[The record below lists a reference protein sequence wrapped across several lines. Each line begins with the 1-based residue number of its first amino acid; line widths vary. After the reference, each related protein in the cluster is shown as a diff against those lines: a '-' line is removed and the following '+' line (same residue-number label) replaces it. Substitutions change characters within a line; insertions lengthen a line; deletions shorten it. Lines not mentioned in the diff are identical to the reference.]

1 MSMKKKLTRKDSK
14 AIMDVMGYNELQ
26 MTIVNENNDKL
37 SHMLDTIHDNMHRVD
52 VPASSF
58 NPTKK
63 KVRDLSG
70 TVLRTPQDV
79 SRARI
84 ESIEILLHRDDTYQD
99 NALDLAKLKVKKL
112 DTPLTKKNLDF
123 LSLLTEEA
131 KNVVLEAEHFVGSRR
146 EQAELQA
153 RFVGSRIEQLAVAEQ
168 VHQEKI
174 ARRKRLEDEADT
186 LRSLQSAGL
195 TFDRQIYLDTSLLGP
210 YLFNQRDI
218 GYEAIKKINADENKL
233 AELTAVGLG
242 LDPSAGAWLTEARRV
257 NRAEAKKKKRKK
269 SRRK

>member
-1 MSMKKKLTRKDSK
+1 MKKKLTRKDSK

-99 NALDLAKLKVKKL
+99 NALDLAKLKVKEL

-131 KNVVLEAEHFVGSRR
+131 KNVVLEAE
-146 EQAELQA
+146 QAELQA
-153 RFVGSRIEQLAVAEQ
+153 RLAVAEQ

>member
-99 NALDLAKLKVKKL
+99 NALDLAKLKVQEL

-131 KNVVLEAEHFVGSRR
+131 KNVVLEAEHFVST
-146 EQAELQA
+146 
-153 RFVGSRIEQLAVAEQ
+153 RIEQLAVAEQ

-210 YLFNQRDI
+210 YLFNQRDV

-257 NRAEAKKKKRKK
+257 NRASVRRRSPKKKKKRKK
-269 SRRK
+269 SRRRK